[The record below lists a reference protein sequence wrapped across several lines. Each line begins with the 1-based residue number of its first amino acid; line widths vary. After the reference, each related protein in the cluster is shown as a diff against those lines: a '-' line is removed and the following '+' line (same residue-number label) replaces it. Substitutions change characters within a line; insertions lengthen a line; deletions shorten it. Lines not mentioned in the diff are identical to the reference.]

1 TVTAN
6 VSRLLEAG
14 FARQVQ
20 ITTIVG
26 PHNIDELEQLFAL
39 FDGMQGLSSWRLAST
54 DPIGRAAGDGSLAL
68 DGAQHRF
75 LLEFILA
82 HNTSKLPVFYACPSH
97 LGEYEMRARDREF
110 CCHAGKSVMSILHN
124 GDIAACPNIPR
135 NQVTVQG
142 NIRNAMAAMNLLS
155 VWDQGYTFHRDPDAR
170 HSRFC
175 EGCEVWED
183 CRGGSLHTFDF
194 EKGQQR
200 KCIRKALL

>member
-1 TVTAN
+1 VTAN

-39 FDGMQGLSSWRLAST
+39 FEGMQGLSSWRLAST

-68 DGAQHRF
+68 DGAQHRI

-97 LGEYEMRARDREF
+97 LGEYEMRARDRKF

-124 GDIAACPNIPR
+124 GDVAACPNIPR
-135 NQVTVQG
+135 NRLTVQG
-142 NIRNAMAAMNLLS
+142 NIRDTMIAMDLLS
-155 VWDQGYTFHRDPDAR
+155 VWDKGYVFHRDPDAR

-183 CRGGSLHTFDF
+183 CLGGSLHTFDF
-194 EKGQQR
+194 EKRQQR
-200 KCIRKALL
+200 KCIRKALA